1 MKTRDRKR
9 RPFFFRKKCVACNIG
24 FNRTSSFVI
33 CSLCDKLQHV
43 RCIRRE
49 YEDNNFQC
57 QKCKKVP
64 APSSNQASSLVQ
76 GQSLVPS
83 QLPVQNIVQETD
95 PIIMNQ
101 HQDILSKHI
110 AESGLPYE
118 PSTLTRSVI
127 MIVISVHPTV
137 LLAS

>member
-1 MKTRDRKR
+1 MVSKIHWVVYK
-9 RPFFFRKKCVACNIG
+9 IILILG
-24 FNRTSSFVI
+24 
-33 CSLCDKLQHV
+33 
-43 RCIRRE
+43 
-49 YEDNNFQC
+49 
-57 QKCKKVP
+57 
-64 APSSNQASSLVQ
+64 
-76 GQSLVPS
+76 GLVPS
-83 QLPVQNIVQETD
+83 QLPVQNIVQEID

-101 HQDILSKHI
+101 HQDILLKRI